1 MTILRRAILLALVC
15 VAVPVCFPD
24 FPFSAGPVIFGL
36 YVAILLGIVLI
47 SAILSVLPFS
57 RSKIVNVFFDLLFMV
72 IAAIIIMMIMPQT
85 DGVKPWQKIQ
95 QGRYPTKA
103 QIYRGLSKIGI
114 GSPQEWK
121 NDFQDNMNTAKKGIQ
136 KVEKV
141 VVKEQNQ

>member
-1 MTILRRAILLALVC
+1 MNILRRAILLALVC

-36 YVAILLGIVLI
+36 YVAILLGIVFI
-47 SAILSVLPFS
+47 SAIVSVLPFAK
-57 RSKIVNVFFDLLFMV
+57 SKIVNVFLDLVFMV
-72 IAAIIIMMIMPQT
+72 IAAIILMMFMPQN
-85 DGVKPWQKIQ
+85 DGVKPWHKVQ

-114 GSPQEWK
+114 GSPDKWQS
-121 NDFQDNMNTAKKGIQ
+121 DFKDNMDTAKKGLK

-141 VVKEQNQ
+141 VVKENNQ

>member
-1 MTILRRAILLALVC
+1 MNILRRAILLALVC

-47 SAILSVLPFS
+47 SAVLSVLPFS
-57 RSKIVNVFFDLLFMV
+57 RSKFVNVFLDLIFMV
-72 IAAIIIMMIMPQT
+72 IAAVIIMMIMPQT

-95 QGRYPTKA
+95 QGKYPTKA

-121 NDFQDNMNTAKKGIQ
+121 DDFHDNMNTAKKGIQ
-136 KVEKV
+136 KAEKV
-141 VVKEQNQ
+141 VIKEQNQ

>member
-1 MTILRRAILLALVC
+1 MVILRRAILLALVC

-36 YVAILLGIVLI
+36 YIAILLGIVFV

-57 RSKIVNVFFDLLFMV
+57 KSKIINAFLDLLFMV
-72 IAAIIIMMIMPQT
+72 LAAIIIMMFLPQN

-95 QGRYPTKA
+95 QGKYPTKA

-114 GSPQEWK
+114 GSPKEWQE
-121 NDFQDNMNTAKKGIQ
+121 DFKDNMSTAQKGLK
-136 KVEKV
+136 KVERV
-141 VVKEQNQ
+141 VVKENKK